1 MAIDPKYIAL
11 IHADIDGE
19 IDAAGKADLQAFLAG
34 NADGTALRDEMMALS
49 NSLDELPELEPPAH
63 LRHVIMS
70 MAPAQSSAEKASGL
84 LDRVFST
91 ASLGYVGTFAAGVLL
106 SLALLSSKQ
115 ISTGVFDDVT
125 GLVGTMASSDFVA
138 VEHDSIEINERA
150 VAGKVTL
157 RSKGPILILDF
168 DLVAHEPV
176 EITVRYAD
184 QTIWF
189 NGFAQ
194 LESSGTSVAAESG
207 AIRLDMNGK
216 RRFAAFLNNPGNR
229 NTTIEI
235 RFIAGGQVAYEA
247 NLEFGE

>member
-1 MAIDPKYIAL
+1 MAIDQKYIEL
-11 IHADIDGE
+11 IHARIDGE
-19 IDAAGKADLQAFLAG
+19 IDAAGNADLEAFLAD
-34 NADGTALRDEMMALS
+34 NAEGRALRDEMAALS
-49 NSLDELPELEPPAH
+49 SSFDEMPELEPPAH
-63 LRHVIMS
+63 LRHVIMN
-70 MAPAQSSAEKASGL
+70 MAPAKPSADRASGM

-91 ASLGYVGTFAAGVLL
+91 ALLGYVGTFAAGVLL

-125 GLVGTMASSDFVA
+125 GLVGTMASSEFVA
-138 VEHDSIEINERA
+138 VEHDSIAIDQRA
-150 VAGKVTL
+150 VAGTVTL

-184 QTIWF
+184 ATIWF

-194 LESSGTSVAAESG
+194 LESSGASVAAESG
-207 AIRLDMNGK
+207 SVTLQFDGK
-216 RRFAAFLNNPGNR
+216 RRIAAFLNNPGNR

-235 RFIAGGQVAYEA
+235 RFIAGGEVAHEA
-247 NLEFGE
+247 NLKFGG